1 MDVHPTLLKW
11 SCSYLTS
18 QVQRV
23 VVNGATSSEVHVTSG
38 VPQGSVLGPLFF
50 LMYINGASDLV
61 FSPGTHI
68 TIYAD
73 DILLSKPVV
82 CDDDF
87 LGLQTDLNSF
97 FQWSVSRCLTFNPE
111 KCKLMV
117 VSTRR

>member
-1 MDVHPTLLKW
+1 MEQHHLRSMLFP
-11 SCSYLTS
+11 
-18 QVQRV
+18 
-23 VVNGATSSEVHVTSG
+23 
-38 VPQGSVLGPLFF
+38 VLGPLFF

-87 LGLQTDLNSF
+87 LGLQTDLNSLF
-97 FQWSVSRCLTFNPE
+97 RWSVLH
-111 KCKLMV
+111 
-117 VSTRR
+117 STQRSASLW